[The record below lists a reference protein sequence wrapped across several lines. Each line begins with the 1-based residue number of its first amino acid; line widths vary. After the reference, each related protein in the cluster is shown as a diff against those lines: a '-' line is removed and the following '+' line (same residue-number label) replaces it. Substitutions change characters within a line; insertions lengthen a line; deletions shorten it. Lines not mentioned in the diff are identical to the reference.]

1 MARAT
6 ARVTSHKVWLGLGL
20 PHIWYKKQ
28 SIWTGCAN
36 QCFPFQQFA
45 EVNEESLV
53 AADSEGL
60 ILAEKSVEF
69 QRMTSV
75 TSKEGES
82 GDIKLLELSQ
92 TQHVSER

>member
-1 MARAT
+1 M
-6 ARVTSHKVWLGLGL
+6 
-20 PHIWYKKQ
+20 
-28 SIWTGCAN
+28 
-36 QCFPFQQFA
+36 
-45 EVNEESLV
+45 NEESLV

-69 QRMTSV
+69 QHMTSV

-92 TQHVSER
+92 TQHDSER